1 MLTVA
6 ELIKQLQGLDPAL
19 PVVLQSDPE
28 GNRYLHCR
36 GADDDAKI
44 TGNDG
49 RDLDVMSV
57 DDAEEEGY
65 SKSPQCVVLYP

>member
-19 PVVLQSDPE
+19 PVVLQSDYE

-44 TGNDG
+44 TGSESYG
-49 RDLDVMSV
+49 LEIMSI

-65 SKSPQCVVLYP
+65 SKSQQCVVLYP